1 MTSFSRLHFKTLVN
15 KLPKVLCIDGEF
27 EKKEM
32 KRTMGG
38 EYEVKRGNKWGN
50 FGEESKPLSL
60 SWVSER
66 TYNWGLNTALSLT
79 HLPR

>member
-15 KLPKVLCIDGEF
+15 KLEKVLCIDGEF

-38 EYEVKRGNKWGN
+38 EREVKRGNKWGN
-50 FGEESKPLSL
+50 FGEESNSPESRSRSL
-60 SWVSER
+60 GSRREPIIGV
-66 TYNWGLNTALSLT
+66 
-79 HLPR
+79 